1 MSETKSAAPV
11 KAAEKKNAAPAK
23 AVTAVKKDDSKPGF
37 FKRIGKWFREMK
49 SELKKVIWPTGPQLV
64 KNTGIS
70 LGMMI
75 ASAVVIWGF
84 DELAQLLVKALLSLA
99 G

>member
-1 MSETKSAAPV
+1 M
-11 KAAEKKNAAPAK
+11 AEKKSTAPAK
-23 AVTAVKKDDSKPGF
+23 PVTAVKKDDSKPGF

-49 SELKKVIWPTGPQLV
+49 SELKKVIWPTGKELTR
-64 KNTGIS
+64 NTLIA

-75 ASAVVIWGF
+75 ASAILVWGF
-84 DELAQLLVKALLSLA
+84 DEIAQLLVKALLTLA